1 MLPFSHSPA
10 PAMKRTLGPLSP
22 TLVLTLTL
30 LATAAAGWGAWTA
43 MRQRVQTRFDQEA
56 SELGGNIRGRIDTT
70 VTAMRGAAAFVAITG
85 ANDGKTFE
93 RYVEA
98 LELGRDRAGLEGVG
112 LSKERPCDGDEP
124 TIAPEVGGEIAV
136 EVPIVTTRGGRA
148 HCAGVVFARLR
159 TAVLVRAA
167 VDEEH
172 LPAGVGARVV
182 DESHNVLFESP
193 APPSV
198 EYAARR
204 PIPLPGRLWTLELA
218 APRSYANVVER
229 WFPAG
234 VLAIGIAVALVVFVV
249 MRAQG
254 RALRRERESREV
266 LALVDDAGRALALE
280 LDPRRLPEL
289 VAQLV
294 AARTGAEVAA
304 VVVAGELVAWHA
316 PGNGESAALVRDML
330 DDGSS
335 VRWRSRATARVGR
348 SDRGDLVLTIGCE
361 RPGGFRDRERRIL
374 DGLATHAAIALDNA
388 QLLAR
393 TRALVAE
400 LERGNRALSRSNR
413 ELDEFAYATSH
424 DLRAPLHSLGNLVD
438 WLEEDLGD
446 RADEEV
452 HAHLAR
458 MRGRIHRLETMI
470 DAVLRF
476 ARAGRD
482 LTTVDVDPAQ
492 ILDQVMKELGPEA
505 ATHVAVGPLPPMRGD
520 PRALRDVLHHLIE
533 NSLRHSGRDDV
544 HVQVRA
550 VERDDAW
557 ELIVADDGRGVPE
570 PLHQRI
576 WNMFETVEP
585 RDRVDGSG
593 LGLALVRKLAE
604 ASGGR
609 SWVESGPGLGAA
621 FHVTWP
627 RDPARSGG

>member
-1 MLPFSHSPA
+1 MLPFSSPSA
-10 PAMKRTLGPLSP
+10 AAMKRTLGPLSP

-30 LATAAAGWGAWTA
+30 VATAAAGWGAWSA
-43 MRQRVQTRFDQEA
+43 MRTRVQTRFDQEA
-56 SELGGNIRGRIDTT
+56 LELGTNIRARIDTT
-70 VTAMRGAAAFVAITG
+70 VTAMRGAAAFTAITG
-85 ANDGKTFE
+85 ADDGKTFE

-98 LELGRDRAGLEGVG
+98 LELGREHPGVAGVG
-112 LSKERPCDGDEP
+112 LAKNRDCRDGHP
-124 TIAPEVGGEIAV
+124 LIAPDSSGDVAV
-136 EVPIVTTRGGRA
+136 EVPIVTTRSGRA
-148 HCAGVVFARLR
+148 HCAGVVFATLR
-159 TAVLVRAA
+159 TSVLVRAA
-167 VDEEH
+167 IDEEH

-182 DESHNVLFESP
+182 DESRTPLFESP

-198 EYAARR
+198 EYSTRR
-204 PIPLPGRLWTLELA
+204 PIALPGRLWTLELA

-266 LALVDDAGRALALE
+266 LSLVDDAGRALALE
-280 LDPRRLPEL
+280 LDPKRLPEL

-294 AARTGAEVAA
+294 AARTGAEVSA
-304 VVVAGELVAWHA
+304 VVVAGQLVAWHA
-316 PGNGESAALVRDML
+316 PNNGESAPIVRDML
-330 DDGSS
+330 DDGAGA
-335 VRWRSRATARVGR
+335 RWKSRATARVDR
-348 SDRGDLVLTIGCE
+348 SDRGDLVLTIACE
-361 RPGGFRDRERRIL
+361 RAGAFRDRERRIL

-400 LERGNRALSRSNR
+400 LERGNRALTRSNR
-413 ELDEFAYATSH
+413 ELDQFAYAASH

-452 HAHLAR
+452 KAHLAR

-470 DAVLRF
+470 DAVLRY

-482 LTTVDVDPAQ
+482 LSTVDVDPGK
-492 ILDQVMKELGPEA
+492 IVDEVIRELGPDA
-505 ATHVAVGPLPPMRGD
+505 ASHVVVGTMSTMRGD
-520 PRALRDVLHHLIE
+520 PRALHDVLHQLIA
-533 NSLRHSGRDDV
+533 NSLRHAGRDDV
-544 HVQVRA
+544 NVQVRV
-550 VERDDAW
+550 VERDDTW
-557 ELIVADDGRGVPE
+557 ELIVADNGRGIPE
-570 PLHQRI
+570 PLQQRI

-604 ASGGR
+604 AAGGA
-609 SWVESGPGLGAA
+609 SWVESGPGRGAV

-627 RDPARSGG
+627 RDPAR

>member
-1 MLPFSHSPA
+1 
-10 PAMKRTLGPLSP
+10 MKRTLGPLSP

-30 LATAAAGWGAWTA
+30 LATAAAGWGAWSA
-43 MRQRVQTRFDQEA
+43 MRARVQTRFDQEA
-56 SELGGNIRGRIDTT
+56 LELGSNVRSRIETT

-98 LELGRDRAGLEGVG
+98 LELGRENPGLAGVG
-112 LSKERPCDGDEP
+112 LATDRPCGDGQP
-124 TIAPEVGGEIAV
+124 VTIPEIGGEIAV

-148 HCAGVVFARLR
+148 HCAGVVFATLR
-159 TAVLVRAA
+159 IALLVRAA
-167 VDEEH
+167 IDEEH

-182 DESHNVLFESP
+182 DESHNVLFDIP
-193 APPSV
+193 PPPSV

-204 PIPLPGRLWTLELA
+204 PIALPGRLWSIELA

-249 MRAQG
+249 TRAQG

-266 LALVDDAGRALALE
+266 LSLVDDAGRALALE

-294 AARTGAEVAA
+294 AARTGAEISA
-304 VVVAGELVAWHA
+304 VVVAGQLVAWHA
-316 PGNGESAALVRDML
+316 PGNGDSAALVREML
-330 DDGSS
+330 DDGAA
-335 VRWRSRATARVGR
+335 VRWKSRATTRVGR
-348 SDRGDLVLTIGCE
+348 SDRGDLVLTIACE
-361 RPGGFRDRERRIL
+361 PAGGFRDRERRVL

-438 WLEEDLGD
+438 WLEEDLGE

-452 HAHLAR
+452 HAHLGR

-476 ARAGRD
+476 ARAGRE
-482 LTTVDVDPAQ
+482 LTTVDVDAEQ
-492 ILDQVMKELGPEA
+492 ILEEVLRELGPR
-505 ATHVAVGPLPPMRGD
+505 ATDHVVAGALPAMRGD
-520 PRALRDVLHHLIE
+520 PRALHDVLHQLID
-533 NSLRHSGRDDV
+533 NSLRHAGRDDV

-550 VERDDAW
+550 VEGDDTW
-557 ELIVADDGRGVPE
+557 ELIVADDGRGIPE
-570 PLHQRI
+570 PLQQRI

-609 SWVESGPGLGAA
+609 SWVESGPGHGAV